1 MTDAKTRQ
9 SNIELFRIIVM
20 LLIVTHHYVVN
31 SGLLD
36 VMATAPTAPQ
46 SIFLYIIG
54 MWGKTGINCFVLI
67 TGWFMC
73 KKDISLR
80 KFLKLILWV
89 EFYNVVIGSIFFI
102 TGYNG
107 YSLLDLLWN
116 LLPISSVT
124 NTNFTTCYLLFFL
137 FIPFLNILIHNMSQR
152 RHALLLA
159 LCIGIYTLMPSTPW
173 FIVKFNYISWFSVIY
188 LVASYMRLYPI
199 PFKNRMKPWLAGSIF
214 SVGAAISSCLAI
226 IAVGGGSK
234 YFFVQDSNKILALAI
249 SICLFM
255 TFINMKVPQNK
266 FINTVASSAFG
277 VLLIH
282 ANSNTMR
289 QWLWKDICRNVEVF
303 SSPYLY
309 IHTLLVPVS
318 IFAVCIIIDQFRLR
332 FLERPILNWAER
344 VCNHLY
350 NKLSNHLFL

>member
-226 IAVGGGSK
+226 IAVGGG
-234 YFFVQDSNKILALAI
+234 
-249 SICLFM
+249 
-255 TFINMKVPQNK
+255 
-266 FINTVASSAFG
+266 
-277 VLLIH
+277 
-282 ANSNTMR
+282 
-289 QWLWKDICRNVEVF
+289 
-303 SSPYLY
+303 
-309 IHTLLVPVS
+309 
-318 IFAVCIIIDQFRLR
+318 
-332 FLERPILNWAER
+332 
-344 VCNHLY
+344 
-350 NKLSNHLFL
+350 